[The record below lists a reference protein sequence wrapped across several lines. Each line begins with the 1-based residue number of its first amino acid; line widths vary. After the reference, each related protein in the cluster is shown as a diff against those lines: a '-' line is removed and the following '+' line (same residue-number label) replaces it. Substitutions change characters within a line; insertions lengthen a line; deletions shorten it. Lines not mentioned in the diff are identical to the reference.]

1 MSAAPSMDTVILAVD
16 DSNTMRQMVAH
27 VLRQG
32 RYVVLEAAD
41 GETALA
47 LARTEAVDAVL
58 TDHHL
63 PGMDG
68 LDLVRALRALPDH
81 ERTPIVVLTTER
93 SEALRDAARA
103 AGANAWMVKPFDPE
117 RLLQV
122 FGRVLETA

>member
-1 MSAAPSMDTVILAVD
+1 MNTVILAVD

-47 LARTEAVDAVL
+47 LARSETVDAVL
-58 TDHHL
+58 TDHNL

-68 LDLVRALRALPDH
+68 LDLVRALRSLPQH

-93 SEALRDAARA
+93 SEALRDAGRA
-103 AGANAWMVKPFDPE
+103 AGANAWMVKPFDPD
-117 RLLQV
+117 RLLEV
-122 FGRVLETA
+122 FGRVLEAA

>member
-1 MSAAPSMDTVILAVD
+1 MSGDPSMDTVILAVD